1 MTFNSTVL
9 ILPGLGNSGPE
20 HWQSIWEKEFPAFK
34 RVEQQNWDTPDC
46 ETWINYLNSCIPENS
61 KDVLL
66 VGHSLACQEIVF
78 WAKKFN
84 RKVKGALLVAPS
96 DTEAASYPEGTTGF
110 SPVPLTTLDF
120 PSIVVSSM
128 DDFYVSAER
137 AALFAEAWGSRLIP
151 IGNAGHIN
159 AGSGFGNW
167 DEGLALLKE
176 LDR

>member
-20 HWQSIWEKEFPAFK
+20 HWQSIWENQYPEFI

-46 ETWINYLNSCIPENS
+46 ETWINYLDSCIPVNS

-66 VGHSLACQEIVF
+66 VGHSLACMEIAF
-78 WAKKFN
+78 WAEKFK
-84 RKVKGALLVAPS
+84 RQIKGALLVAPS
-96 DTEAASYPEGTTGF
+96 DTQAASYPEGTTGF
-110 SPVPLTTLDF
+110 SPIPLITLNF
-120 PSIVVSSM
+120 PSIVVSSA

-137 AALFAEAWGSRLIP
+137 AAQFAQAWGSRLIP

-159 AGSGFGNW
+159 ALSGFGIWN
-167 DEGLALLKE
+167 EGLALLKE
-176 LDR
+176 LDN